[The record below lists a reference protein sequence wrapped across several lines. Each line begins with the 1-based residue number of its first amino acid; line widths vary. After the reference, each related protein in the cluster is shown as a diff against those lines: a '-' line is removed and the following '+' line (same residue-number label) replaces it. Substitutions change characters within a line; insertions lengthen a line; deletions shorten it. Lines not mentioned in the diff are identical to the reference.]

1 MACMD
6 KFLATLRTYLG
17 PILLLV
23 IAERALNGDPQ
34 RSIGKSVPITPGDY
48 QNEIAAAF
56 AAAGLLLALIIRR
69 YERRKSSGSGSDR
82 A

>member
-6 KFLATLRTYLG
+6 RLFATLRTYLG
-17 PILLLV
+17 PIVLLV
-23 IAERALNGDPQ
+23 IAERTLNGDPE
-34 RSIGKSVPITPGDY
+34 RSIGKSFPITPGDY

-56 AAAGLLLALIIRR
+56 AVAGLLLALIIRR
-69 YERRKSSGSGSDR
+69 YERRKPNGSGSDR

>member
-6 KFLATLRTYLG
+6 KLFATLRTYLG
-17 PILLLV
+17 PIVLLV
-23 IAERALNGDPQ
+23 IAERALNGDPE
-34 RSIGKSVPITPGDY
+34 RSLGKSFPITPGEY

-56 AAAGLLLALIIRR
+56 AVAGLLLALIIRR
-69 YERRKSSGSGSDR
+69 YERRKSNGSGSDR